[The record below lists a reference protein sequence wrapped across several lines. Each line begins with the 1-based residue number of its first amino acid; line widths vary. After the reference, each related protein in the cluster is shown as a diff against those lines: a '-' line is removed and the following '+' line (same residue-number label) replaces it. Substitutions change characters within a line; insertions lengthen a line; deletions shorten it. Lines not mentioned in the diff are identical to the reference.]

1 MPNKNDKKKSGKL
14 ITQNKKAYHD
24 YFIEDT
30 YEPALFSA
38 VRRSKAYAPVKLIS
52 RILTARLKAGNS
64 LHTVFM
70 SALMKKVIYL
80 TTNRFAQENLCFTNV
95 K

>member
-24 YFIEDT
+24 YFMK
-30 YEPALFSA
+30 PALFSA

-64 LHTVFM
+64 LLTVFM
-70 SALMKKVIYL
+70 SALMKKVISL
-80 TTNRFAQENLCFTNV
+80 ITIRFAQENLCFTNV